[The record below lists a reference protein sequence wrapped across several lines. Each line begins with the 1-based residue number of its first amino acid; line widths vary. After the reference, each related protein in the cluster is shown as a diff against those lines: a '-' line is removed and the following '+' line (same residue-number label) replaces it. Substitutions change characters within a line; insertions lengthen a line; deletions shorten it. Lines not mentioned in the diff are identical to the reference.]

1 MSTRRTLLALVA
13 STAVAASLAACG
25 GGDGK
30 AATTASPSSSA
41 APSKASSVPG
51 RAGDIT
57 FAQQMIPHHQQAVQ
71 MADMALR
78 NGTASAK
85 VKSLAMQIKKAQA
98 PEIATMTGWLKSW
111 KAPQKSGMSGMGDM
125 GSMDGMM
132 SGEEMSGLGA
142 AKGAAFDKQW
152 VTLMIAHHRGAVTM
166 SNSVLKTTSTQQ
178 VKSLAQEIITAQNG
192 EIKTMQAMLTS
203 K

>member
-1 MSTRRTLLALVA
+1 MSTRRTFAVLMA
-13 STAVAASLAACG
+13 STAIVGSLAACG
-25 GGDGK
+25 SGESNAGGSG
-30 AATTASPSSSA
+30 TASSASSAAAPSSS
-41 APSKASSVPG
+41 VGG

-57 FAQQMIPHHQQAVQ
+57 FAQQMIPHHEQAVQ

-78 NGTASAK
+78 NGTASAR
-85 VKSLAMQIKKAQA
+85 VKSLATEIKKAQA
-98 PEIATMTGWLKSW
+98 PEIATMTGWLKGW
-111 KAPQKSGMSGMGDM
+111 NAPQKSGMGDM
-125 GSMDGMM
+125 GAMDGMM
-132 SGEEMSGLGA
+132 SGTQMSALGA

-166 SNSVLKTTSTQQ
+166 SNSVLKTTSTPK
-178 VKSLAQEIITAQNG
+178 VKSLAQGIITAQKG